1 VTFLIIRK
9 KVTYRTSIG
18 SYHRVRRQKETSSY
32 ATKNGAIEMTKEL
45 AISLLNRKD
54 VYLTLE
60 GKKMLDVILK
70 EKNAYEE
77 K

>member
-1 VTFLIIRK
+1 
-9 KVTYRTSIG
+9 
-18 SYHRVRRQKETSSY
+18 
-32 ATKNGAIEMTKEL
+32 MTEEL

-60 GKKMLDVILK
+60 GKQLLEIILE

>member
-1 VTFLIIRK
+1 
-9 KVTYRTSIG
+9 
-18 SYHRVRRQKETSSY
+18 
-32 ATKNGAIEMTKEL
+32 MTKEL
-45 AISLLNRKD
+45 AVALLNRKD

-60 GKKMLDVILK
+60 GKQRLEVILK

>member
-1 VTFLIIRK
+1 
-9 KVTYRTSIG
+9 
-18 SYHRVRRQKETSSY
+18 
-32 ATKNGAIEMTKEL
+32 MTKEL

-60 GKKMLDVILK
+60 GKQLLEIILE

>member
-1 VTFLIIRK
+1 M
-9 KVTYRTSIG
+9 IG
-18 SYHRVRRQKETSSY
+18 ANK
-32 ATKNGAIEMTKEL
+32 MTKEL
-45 AISLLNRKD
+45 AISLLSRKD

-60 GKKMLDVILK
+60 GKQILEAMLK

>member
-1 VTFLIIRK
+1 
-9 KVTYRTSIG
+9 
-18 SYHRVRRQKETSSY
+18 
-32 ATKNGAIEMTKEL
+32 MTEEL

-60 GKKMLDVILK
+60 GKQMLEVILK